1 MKRYFAVL
9 DTNVIVS
16 AVLSSTKGESVPVR
30 ILESALYG
38 RITPLYNSAIFS
50 EYEEVLKRKKFQF
63 PEQAVSALLRALLE
77 YGKLVESTQLT
88 EVVAD
93 RDDQIFYE
101 TALAIPGAY
110 LVTGNL
116 KHFPAKAFIVSPAQ
130 MADIVLKETV

>member
-16 AVLSSTKGESVPVR
+16 AVLSSTKRESVPVR
-30 ILESALYG
+30 ILESALCG

-88 EVVAD
+88 EMVAD

-101 TALAIPGAY
+101 TALTIPGAY